1 MTANRALHKGN
12 YTVAFDLYSK
22 ILHEKR
28 HPVAYL
34 NRALCYTAEKKPHL
48 AVNDALRAYMMAQA
62 IIDVNRDRVAGNDHI
77 RRIDRDISSYRGMCT
92 LGTNFAGLH
101 HLRRLLRTES
111 VEHNLATKGLR
122 QSRICSRTQLTRL
135 SCTDDCTHALAQ
147 GEEWCSSA
155 STVLRREHSRFKLAK
170 MTLVEDHFKDPV
182 SGRTTSTSDVED
194 LKFKALFRLVDALA
208 RCGAGSAHKAL
219 HILDDKFMASKA
231 SKAGPSEESIPPSF
245 RKELDFL
252 FNSIENRIFEIL
264 FTHKPSIK
272 AQQLDA
278 SGHSLLN
285 RDSYGFAGSQ
295 FNIATLNGC
304 INTVNES
311 AIVRYDFKFGVPTS
325 LVATQDVFQGMILF
339 TESLPFAVSTAKTWD
354 TSELATVCDTC
365 GADLQ
370 IPSPF
375 VLRVLIE
382 ELRHAESEKTSKQNA
397 RTLRRAARFKPS
409 PVHYRR
415 TASVDIPAFIIPAL
429 PIAKLGNKLG
439 SADVRHEHISAK
451 GKERKVEHEDD
462 DDGSGADSD
471 DDWNSES
478 SSEESH
484 TSSEHSIPNTPLRGR
499 STSRPGIFET
509 ADIQVCRAGNE
520 QRRENFSFCS
530 VDCYD
535 LAKSTYH
542 DSVCGSHLENYLRDA
557 ISTMEHPKLPTVEAR
572 KLGLLLLARV
582 LGWAYATSTDPLGL
596 PVVQL
601 LMASPR
607 YGPLEKG
614 GKVAWSFDNNVMR
627 PFQMLQTMDGRG
639 DAPKSVS
646 NPNFSD
652 GCIINTI
659 ISLIHRHMN
668 ITDKILW
675 TKTYDEEGY
684 HGQTYPYAHKVNTK
698 EEENVSFG
706 RLYPLCDLV
715 PLAAVPEDANV
726 ELVDLGDGRII
737 CLPTL
742 AIKDSDGNS
751 EPCLSKGAHLFLK
764 ALIPRLA
771 TKAERTT
778 YARKEDYGEGGT
790 MMDAD
795 QDEGV
800 VEQEPEEDYSGYV
813 DEESYGARDEL
824 MNGIDQEESDED
836 LMDF

>member
-1 MTANRALHKGN
+1 MTTPVLSSPSLEIRPKRSRMTGNIMTANRAVHKGN

-62 IIDVNRDRVAGNDHI
+62 MIDVNRDRVAGNDHI
-77 RRIDRDISSYRGMCT
+77 RRIDRDISSYR
-92 LGTNFAGLH
+92 
-101 HLRRLLRTES
+101 E
-111 VEHNLATKGLR
+111 
-122 QSRICSRTQLTRL
+122 
-135 SCTDDCTHALAQ
+135 DCTHALAQ

-170 MTLVEDHFKDPV
+170 MTLVEDHCKDPV

-219 HILDDKFMASKA
+219 YILDDKFMASKA
-231 SKAGPSEESIPPSF
+231 SKAGPSEEPIPPSF
-245 RKELDFL
+245 RKELDLL

-272 AQQLDA
+272 AQQLTA

-304 INTVNES
+304 INTVDES

-409 PVHYRR
+409 PAHHRR

-429 PIAKLGNKLG
+429 PISKLGNKLG
-439 SADVRHEHISAK
+439 SADVRHEHTSAK

-484 TSSEHSIPNTPLRGR
+484 TSSEHSIPDTPLRGR
-499 STSRPGIFET
+499 PTSRPGIFET

-557 ISTMEHPKLPTVEAR
+557 ISTMEHPKLPTAEAR

-582 LGWAYATSTDPLGL
+582 LGWAYATSTDPLDL

-627 PFQMLQTMDGRG
+627 PFQILQTMDGRG
-639 DAPKSVS
+639 NAPKSVS

-652 GCIINTI
+652 GRVINTI

-684 HGQTYPYAHKVNTK
+684 HEQTYPYAHKVDTK

-742 AIKDSDGNS
+742 AIEDNDGNS
-751 EPCLSKGAHLFLK
+751 EPCLKKGTRLLLNAP
-764 ALIPRLA
+764 IPRLA

-795 QDEGV
+795 QDEGII
-800 VEQEPEEDYSGYV
+800 EQEPEEEYSGYV

-824 MNGIDQEESDED
+824 MDGIDQEESDED

>member
-1 MTANRALHKGN
+1 
-12 YTVAFDLYSK
+12 
-22 ILHEKR
+22 
-28 HPVAYL
+28 
-34 NRALCYTAEKKPHL
+34 
-48 AVNDALRAYMMAQA
+48 
-62 IIDVNRDRVAGNDHI
+62 
-77 RRIDRDISSYRGMCT
+77 
-92 LGTNFAGLH
+92 
-101 HLRRLLRTES
+101 
-111 VEHNLATKGLR
+111 
-122 QSRICSRTQLTRL
+122 
-135 SCTDDCTHALAQ
+135 
-147 GEEWCSSA
+147 
-155 STVLRREHSRFKLAK
+155 
-170 MTLVEDHFKDPV
+170 
-182 SGRTTSTSDVED
+182 
-194 LKFKALFRLVDALA
+194 
-208 RCGAGSAHKAL
+208 
-219 HILDDKFMASKA
+219 
-231 SKAGPSEESIPPSF
+231 
-245 RKELDFL
+245 
-252 FNSIENRIFEIL
+252 
-264 FTHKPSIK
+264 
-272 AQQLDA
+272 
-278 SGHSLLN
+278 
-285 RDSYGFAGSQ
+285 
-295 FNIATLNGC
+295 
-304 INTVNES
+304 
-311 AIVRYDFKFGVPTS
+311 
-325 LVATQDVFQGMILF
+325 MILF

-409 PVHYRR
+409 PAHHRR

-478 SSEESH
+478 SSEESY
-484 TSSEHSIPNTPLRGR
+484 TSSEHSIPDTPLRGR
-499 STSRPGIFET
+499 PTSRPGIFET

-557 ISTMEHPKLPTVEAR
+557 ISTTEHPKLPTVEAR

-639 DAPKSVS
+639 DAPKSAS

-652 GCIINTI
+652 GCVINTI

-684 HGQTYPYAHKVNTK
+684 HEQTYPYAHKVNTK

-742 AIKDSDGNS
+742 AIEDSDGNS
-751 EPCLSKGAHLFLK
+751 EPCLSKGARLLLN
-764 ALIPRLA
+764 APIPRLA

-824 MNGIDQEESDED
+824 MDGIDQEESDED